1 MSTLTRTRRLILFVL
16 VGALLIIIA
25 TVAVATI
32 GARLSAP
39 AAKPSPAATS
49 TDDDDDVS
57 SAPLTAFPTP
67 SPAPLTDDE
76 TAEVQR
82 ADVAIDSLLAA
93 LDEVSQRGDGSAVGI
108 ESIATGW
115 VLGEVQSRAREQY
128 DLGYRQ
134 TGEATVTQSTPTA
147 VDLAASPPTI
157 TVKVCVD
164 VSAVDVVD
172 AAGKSLKAALYNPGR
187 PTAHIYGA
195 VFEDGTWKVSTHDIP
210 DVQDCPKP

>member
-1 MSTLTRTRRLILFVL
+1 MSTLTRTRRLIFFVL
-16 VGALLIIIA
+16 VGALLLVIA
-25 TVAVATI
+25 AVVVSTMVS
-32 GARLSAP
+32 RLSAP
-39 AAKPSPAATS
+39 DAEPSAATRS
-49 TDDDDDVS
+49 TDDDDVS
-57 SAPLTAFPTP
+57 SAPLTAFATP

-82 ADVAIDSLLAA
+82 ADAAIDSLLAA

-128 DLGYRQ
+128 DLGYQQ
-134 TGEATVTQSTPTA
+134 TGEATVTQSTPTE
-147 VDLAASPPTI
+147 VDLAANPPTI
-157 TVKVCVD
+157 TIKVCVD
-164 VSAVDVVD
+164 VSEIDVID
-172 AAGKSLKAALYNPGR
+172 TSGKSLKAALYNPGR

-195 VFEDGTWKVSTHDIP
+195 VFDDGTWKVSTHDIP

>member
-1 MSTLTRTRRLILFVL
+1 MSTLTRTRRLIFFVL
-16 VGALLIIIA
+16 VGALLVVIA
-25 TVAVATI
+25 AVVVSTMVS
-32 GARLSAP
+32 RLSAP
-39 AAKPSPAATS
+39 DAEPSAAATS
-49 TDDDDDVS
+49 TDDDDVS
-57 SAPLTAFPTP
+57 SAPLTAFATP

-82 ADVAIDSLLAA
+82 ADAAIDSLLAA

-128 DLGYRQ
+128 DLGYQQ
-134 TGEATVTQSTPTA
+134 TGEATVTQSTPTE
-147 VDLAASPPTI
+147 VDLAANPPTI
-157 TVKVCVD
+157 TIKVCVD
-164 VSAVDVVD
+164 VSEIDVID
-172 AAGKSLKAALYNPGR
+172 TSGTSLKAALYNPSR